1 MPIVSTLIAAVA
13 SNDAS
18 GPPSA
23 PKIDRIVCLGLGSM
37 ESIAIG
43 ASRARAQ
50 FAFLLLLSELFHTAA
65 GADNKIQLAICEPM
79 FTAQDAALARHL
91 GIQLLENRSGRYSQ
105 LEPLPVASASSAP
118 SSSALDVTASSGT
131 LYWMPHCPKELYA
144 SLLHFNWNLSAL
156 NKTVIIGNSFADIV
170 EGICPPAEKLRL
182 GRIFAAHEIST
193 ASSLPNYADDPYIFN
208 NTSVHLFSATLDGTS
223 WTIPAEE
230 TATLE
235 LCLNDPTLS
244 FQGPSSSNNR

>member
-1 MPIVSTLIAAVA
+1 MPIFGRLIAAFA
-13 SNDAS
+13 SNEDAS
-18 GPPSA
+18 SSTP
-23 PKIDRIVCLGLGSM
+23 PKIDRIICLGLGSM

-50 FAFLLLLSELFHTAA
+50 FAFLLLLTEFFQAA
-65 GADNKIQLAICEPM
+65 SGAGHKLQRAICEPM
-79 FTAQDAALARHL
+79 FTAQDVALARHF

-105 LEPLPVASASSAP
+105 LEPLPLASP
-118 SSSALDVTASSGT
+118 SSSQSSSTSDIVSSSGT

-182 GRIFAAHEIST
+182 GRVFAAHEVST
-193 ASSLPNYADDPYIFN
+193 AASIPNYAEDPFIFN
-208 NTSVHLFSATLDGTS
+208 NTSVHLFSATSDTP

-230 TATLE
+230 TASLE
-235 LCLNDPTLS
+235 QCLNDPSMS
-244 FQGPSSSNNR
+244 FLGSSSASKR